1 MLFLHPLILTLG
13 TLSVAI
19 PIAIH
24 LLMRRRRQPVMW
36 GAMRFVMEAYRQT
49 RRRLL
54 LQRWLLL
61 ITRCLLVL
69 LAGVL
74 LARPLLGTAA
84 GSSSSTP
91 RRLHLVIDNA
101 IASSATA
108 QTKGR
113 SALDQRLTEAR
124 QLIDALSESA
134 GDEVSIL
141 LTASPPEQLLWPA
154 SRNLAGAKALL
165 DTIKPADSAPD
176 LRWALRLIASGFD
189 PNADASRVQ
198 SVALLSDFP
207 VASVD
212 LASAPPALPGSFR
225 VIVPAPSAP
234 APLNVGVASITTSG
248 SLLLTDAAASSAAAT
263 VALVRSG
270 ELVREPSVTTLRLS
284 LSRPDAQAPIIADA
298 TAVTVPV
305 RWAAGQRTA
314 QASIPLDQLIAA
326 LPSSPTT
333 SSDGQ
338 LVLSASIDT
347 DALAADNLARKPLQL
362 RTTLRVGLI
371 TEQPIPPGP
380 RAADTDAFSPG
391 QWLAAALRPTDQAAI
406 ELTEL
411 DPAALDPARI
421 TPLDAIII
429 TTPQRLSEQ
438 AWSRIASH
446 VRRGGLLIL
455 TPQSDLD
462 AQAWPDALKAALP
475 LPFNAARAPIDLPED
490 STRLLSQ
497 GPSADPN
504 DQTDLLRAV
513 RGELAELTRSVRV
526 SRILPITPA
535 AESPTSPPQTPPAN
549 PTAPNASAE
558 SVSPAASALN
568 PAPLTTLLQLS
579 TGQPFVVLISPS
591 AVSNPTTSPTPTT
604 ASTST
609 SGSVVII
616 TAALSSRW
624 TDLPAKPLMVPL
636 MQELIRQGVARARPP
651 LITVAGQP
659 LTIPARTSE
668 LRALPASTLIAI
680 DPTTNQPTTPL
691 RTTALLRATDT
702 RNQPIALLAINPD
715 AQAARLD
722 ATDPAALRSWL
733 TALTAR
739 ADAPGTPPS
748 YLKPAADAITPG
760 FDPTDARTPTELLA
774 TSTQGTPLGSIWLLA
789 LLALALIEL
798 ALARWA
804 SVPVTFGPVGAP
816 TPTSKPASN
825 TPTSA
830 AQTSTTTSNEG
841 AAA

>member
-1 MLFLHPLILTLG
+1 MTLLHPLILTLG
-13 TLSVAI
+13 ALSVAI

-36 GAMRFVMEAYRQT
+36 GAMRFVLEAYRQT

-61 ITRCLLVL
+61 ISRCLLVL
-69 LAGVL
+69 LAGIL

-101 IASSATA
+101 IASSVAA

-124 QLIDALSESA
+124 QLIDALSEST

-141 LTASPPEQLLWPA
+141 LTASPPQQLLWPA

-189 PNADASRVQ
+189 PNADASRIQ
-198 SVALLSDFP
+198 SVALLSDFT
-207 VASVD
+207 VASAD
-212 LASAPPALPGSFR
+212 LASAPPALPSSFR
-225 VIVPAPSAP
+225 VIVPAPSKP

-270 ELVREPSVTTLRLS
+270 ELIRESSVTTLRLS
-284 LSRPDAQAPIIADA
+284 LSRPDAPSTSAAADIPTVTLPI
-298 TAVTVPV
+298 
-305 RWAAGQRTA
+305 RWSAGQRTA
-314 QASIPLDQLIAA
+314 QASIPLDQLLVA
-326 LPSSPTT
+326 LPPALAT

-338 LVLSASIDT
+338 LVLTAAIDT
-347 DALAADNLARKPLQL
+347 DALAADNIARKPLQL

-371 TEQPIPPGP
+371 TEPPIPPGP

-406 ELTEL
+406 EITEL
-411 DPAALDPARI
+411 DPAALDPARL

-438 AWSRIASH
+438 GWTRIASH

-475 LPFNAARAPIDLPED
+475 LPFSAARTPIDLNED
-490 STRLLSQ
+490 STRLLPQ
-497 GPSADPN
+497 GPSADQS

-513 RGELAELTRSVRV
+513 RSELSELTRSVRV
-526 SRILPITPA
+526 SRVLPITPA
-535 AESPTSPPQTPPAN
+535 AETTPSASSTSTTPTSSTESAPPAA
-549 PTAPNASAE
+549 PT
-558 SVSPAASALN
+558 LN

-579 TGQPFVVLISPS
+579 TGQPFVVLI
-591 AVSNPTTSPTPTT
+591 TPTASALST
-604 ASTST
+604 NNPAAASSTSAT
-609 SGSVVII
+609 GSVIII

-651 LITVAGQP
+651 LVTVAGAP
-659 LTIPARTSE
+659 LTIPARLGE
-668 LRALPASTLIAI
+668 LRALPGNTLIAL

-691 RTTALLRATDT
+691 RNAALLRATDT

-722 ATDPAALRSWL
+722 SPDPAALRSWL
-733 TALTAR
+733 TAITAR

-748 YLKPAADAITPG
+748 YLKPAADAVPIG
-760 FDPTDARTPTELLA
+760 FGPTDARTPTEILA
-774 TSTQGTPLGSIWLLA
+774 TSTQGTPLSSIWLLA
-789 LLALALIEL
+789 LVALALIEL

-804 SVPVTFGPVGAP
+804 SVPVTFGPVGTPAP
-816 TPTSKPASN
+816 NSKTNSN
-825 TPTSA
+825 TASPAQSSTS
-830 AQTSTTTSNEG
+830 SNNEG

>member
-1 MLFLHPLILTLG
+1 MYFLHPLILTLG

-74 LARPLLGTAA
+74 LARPLLGTAG

-124 QLIDALSESA
+124 QLIDALSENA

-198 SVALLSDFP
+198 SVAILSDFP

-234 APLNVGVASITTSG
+234 APLNIGVASITTSG
-248 SLLLTDAAASSAAAT
+248 SLLLTDAAASSVAAT
-263 VALVRSG
+263 VSLVRSG

-284 LSRPDAQAPIIADA
+284 LSRPDAQAPAIADA
-298 TAVTVPV
+298 PAVTVPV
-305 RWAAGQRTA
+305 RWSAGQRTA
-314 QASIPLDQLIAA
+314 QASIPLDQLLAA
-326 LPSSPTT
+326 LPSSSTT

-347 DALAADNLARKPLQL
+347 DALAADNLIRKPLQL

-490 STRLLSQ
+490 SARLLPP

-513 RGELAELTRSVRV
+513 RSELAELTRSVRV

-535 AESPTSPPQTPPAN
+535 AESPTSPPQTSPAN
-549 PTAPNASAE
+549 PTAPNAPAE

-579 TGQPFVVLISPS
+579 TGQPFVVLISPTP
-591 AVSNPTTSPTPTT
+591 AATSTNSPTT

-691 RTTALLRATDT
+691 RTTGLLRASDT

-739 ADAPGTPPS
+739 ADAPGTPPN
-748 YLKPAADAITPG
+748 YLKPAADAIAPG

-774 TSTQGTPLGSIWLLA
+774 ASTQGTPLGSIWLLA

-816 TPTSKPASN
+816 TPASKLTSNS
-825 TPTSA
+825 PTSS
-830 AQTSTTTSNEG
+830 AQSSTTTSNEG

>member
-1 MLFLHPLILTLG
+1 MNLLHPLILTLG
-13 TLSVAI
+13 ALSVAI

-36 GAMRFVMEAYRQT
+36 GAMRFVLEAYRQT

-61 ITRCLLVL
+61 ISRCLLVL
-69 LAGVL
+69 LAGIL

-101 IASSATA
+101 IASSVAA

-124 QLIDALSESA
+124 QLIDALSEST

-141 LTASPPEQLLWPA
+141 LTASPPQQLLWPA

-189 PNADASRVQ
+189 PNADASRIQ
-198 SVALLSDFP
+198 SVALLSDFT
-207 VASVD
+207 VASAD
-212 LASAPPALPGSFR
+212 LASAPPALPSSFR
-225 VIVPAPSAP
+225 VIVPAPSKP

-270 ELVREPSVTTLRLS
+270 ELVRESSVTTLRLS
-284 LSRPDAQAPIIADA
+284 LSRPDAPSTSPAAADIP
-298 TAVTVPV
+298 TVTVPV
-305 RWAAGQRTA
+305 RWSIGQRTA
-314 QASIPLDQLIAA
+314 QASIPLDQLLVA
-326 LPSSPTT
+326 LPPALAT

-338 LVLSASIDT
+338 LVLTAAIDS
-347 DALAADNLARKPLQL
+347 DALAADNIARKPLQL

-371 TEQPIPPGP
+371 TEPSIPPGP

-406 ELTEL
+406 EITEL
-411 DPAALDPARI
+411 DPAALDPARL

-438 AWSRIASH
+438 GWSRIAAH

-475 LPFNAARAPIDLPED
+475 LPFNAARAPIDLTND
-490 STRLLSQ
+490 SARLLPQ
-497 GPSADPN
+497 GPSADQN

-513 RGELAELTRSVRV
+513 RSELSELTRSVRV
-526 SRILPITPA
+526 SRVLPITPA
-535 AESPTSPPQTPPAN
+535 AETTPSASNSPTSSTEFTPP
-549 PTAPNASAE
+549 PAPI
-558 SVSPAASALN
+558 LN

-579 TGQPFVVLISPS
+579 TGRPFVVLI
-591 AVSNPTTSPTPTT
+591 TPT
-604 ASTST
+604 ASPLST
-609 SGSVVII
+609 NNPAAAPSSSATGSVIII

-636 MQELIRQGVARARPP
+636 MQELIRQGVARSRPP
-651 LITVAGQP
+651 LVTIAGAP
-659 LTIPARTSE
+659 LTIPARLGE
-668 LRALPASTLIAI
+668 LRSLPTNTLIAL

-691 RTTALLRATDT
+691 RGAALLLASDT
-702 RNQPIALLAINPD
+702 RNQPLALLAINPD

-722 ATDPAALRSWL
+722 SPDPAALRSWL
-733 TALTAR
+733 TAITAR

-748 YLKPAADAITPG
+748 YLKPAADAIAPG
-760 FDPTDARTPTELLA
+760 FDPTDARSPTDLLA
-774 TSTQGTPLGSIWLLA
+774 TSTQGTPLSSIWLLA
-789 LLALALIEL
+789 LVALALIEL

-804 SVPVTFGPVGAP
+804 SVPVTFGPVGSPAP
-816 TPTSKPASN
+816 NSKTNSN
-825 TPTSA
+825 TPSSA
-830 AQTSTTTSNEG
+830 RSSTTSNNEG
-841 AAA
+841 ATA